1 MKKENE
7 QLPAIGFLRLSQV
20 LRLLPVSKTSWYDG
34 IKEGIYPPP
43 VRIGK
48 RSKAYR
54 AQDIRVLIDQINDE
68 KPQFEHKK
76 REKKDDAT

>member
-34 IKEGIYPPP
+34 IKAGIYPPP
-43 VRIGK
+43 VKIGK

-54 AQDIRVLIDQINDE
+54 AQDIRGLIDQINDE
-68 KPQFEHKK
+68 KPKFELQEKGEK
-76 REKKDDAT
+76 R